1 MRMKY
6 HALQEWV
13 SLCGVNPLMVPTLFI
28 CSCHMQTAMVTKD
41 VSKEGSTED
50 GLGTL
55 EVRKFLTHSF
65 WCPSVLL
72 TYNLL

>member
-6 HALQEWV
+6 HAQQEWV
-13 SLCGVNPLMVPTLFI
+13 SLCGANPLMVPTLFI

-41 VSKEGSTED
+41 VSKIGSTED
-50 GLGTL
+50 GL
-55 EVRKFLTHSF
+55 KFLTHSF

-72 TYNLL
+72 TYHLL